1 MSHHHKVRRIAVVGV
16 VTVAPLAVSGTAF
29 AHNAGH
35 VFLPSG
41 RCLQL
46 GSFRDA
52 PLVGADKHELDL
64 VPETPASLGYDE
76 YGVSFVGFMDVTGQ
90 RSAPIYPGPCPS

>member
-1 MSHHHKVRRIAVVGV
+1 MSHRTVRRIAVIGA
-16 VTVAPLAVSGTAF
+16 VAAMPLAVSGTAL

-35 VFLPSG
+35 TWLPSG
-41 RCLQL
+41 QCLNL

-52 PLVGADKHELDL
+52 PLVGSDRHELDL
-64 VPETPASLGYDE
+64 VPQTPASLGYDE

-90 RSAPIYPGPCPS
+90 RTAPIYPGPCPS

>member
-1 MSHHHKVRRIAVVGV
+1 MSHRTVRRITVIGV
-16 VTVAPLAVSGTAF
+16 IAAAPLAATATAF

-41 RCLQL
+41 QCLEL
-46 GSFRDA
+46 GSFRDV
-52 PLVGADKHELDL
+52 PLVGSDRHELDL
-64 VPETPASLGYDE
+64 VPQTPASLGYDE
-76 YGVSFVGFMDVTGQ
+76 YGVSYVGFMDLTGQ

>member
-1 MSHHHKVRRIAVVGV
+1 MSHRTLRRIAVVAA
-16 VTVAPLAVSGTAF
+16 VAATPLGLSGTAF

-41 RCLQL
+41 ACLNL

-64 VPETPASLGYDE
+64 VPQTPASLGYDE
-76 YGVSFVGFMDVTGQ
+76 YGVSYVGFMDVTGQ

>member
-1 MSHHHKVRRIAVVGV
+1 MSRRSLRRIAVVAV
-16 VTVAPLAVSGTAF
+16 IAAAPLAASETAF

-35 VFLPSG
+35 QFLPSG
-41 RCLQL
+41 QCLAL

-52 PLVGADKHELDL
+52 PLVGQDKHELDL
-64 VPETPASLGYDE
+64 VPQTPASLGYDE
-76 YGVSFVGFMDVTGQ
+76 YGVSYVGFMDVTGQ